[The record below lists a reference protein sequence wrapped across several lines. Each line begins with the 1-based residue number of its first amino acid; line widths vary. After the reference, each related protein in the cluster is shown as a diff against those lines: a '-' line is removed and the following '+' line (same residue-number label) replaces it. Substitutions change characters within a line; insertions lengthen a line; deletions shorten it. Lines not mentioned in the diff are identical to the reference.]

1 MGLFSLTEVEV
12 DRVIERVLSNKRV
25 EAIVTHIADKLVDR
39 VVPAV
44 LERIAAGI
52 KADQEG

>member
-25 EAIVTHIADKLVDR
+25 EAIATHIADKLVDR